1 MSRVTYRTYKDLE
14 LIDNRISYLK
24 DSRDNLETVIFNL
37 HRDIEMI
44 CDEVEHLVK
53 YRNDLEKEL
62 GDKS

>member
-14 LIDNRISYLK
+14 LIDNRISQLK
-24 DSRDNLETVIFNL
+24 DSRDNLEMIIFNL

-44 CDEVEHLVK
+44 CDEVEHLVT